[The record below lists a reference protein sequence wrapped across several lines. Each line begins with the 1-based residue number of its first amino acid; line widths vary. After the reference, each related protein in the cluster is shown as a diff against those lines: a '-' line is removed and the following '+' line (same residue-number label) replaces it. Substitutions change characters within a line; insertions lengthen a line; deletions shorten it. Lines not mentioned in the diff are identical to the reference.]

1 MKLNRAELK
10 KIIYEFNSLSNRLL
24 QADFNDYNNVLSK
37 YVSFLTK
44 TEIIFDYILDCG
56 TCDQDMEQEF
66 KEVQTQHAVFDLGE
80 TTDAI
85 LCFNNGSGSWDTNSN
100 KKYEVKAGE
109 YLVNQ
114 VDKTVTKQ

>member
-1 MKLNRAELK
+1 ME
-10 KIIYEFNSLSNRLL
+10 KISAGYWKVTI
-24 QADFNDYNNVLSK
+24 
-37 YVSFLTK
+37 
-44 TEIIFDYILDCG
+44 
-56 TCDQDMEQEF
+56 
-66 KEVQTQHAVFDLGE
+66 DLGE